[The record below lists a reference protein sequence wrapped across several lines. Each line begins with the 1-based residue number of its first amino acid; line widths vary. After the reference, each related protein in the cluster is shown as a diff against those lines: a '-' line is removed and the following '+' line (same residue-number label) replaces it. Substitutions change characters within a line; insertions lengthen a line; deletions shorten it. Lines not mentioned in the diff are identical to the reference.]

1 MLVKLS
7 YLLVMKYMLSP
18 RPILGIWAQLLTTHL
33 VHDGI
38 PCRAPRQAEHLAL
51 VGAEL
56 HAPARCAAAA
66 AYAPCLC
73 ALATA
78 RAVGTAAAAW
88 RHQLQRG
95 GRCHMSRRQT
105 SVIMQ
110 QRCGRVGCQVQG
122 SEAYLHILI
131 AAPAAVASQW
141 STAPTPAWRTMAAA
155 RKARSAPPHSV
166 QQSCS
171 CSRPRQR
178 QTRTASGFAGVCSR
192 MWFNDACLKGS
203 SGCRDL
209 QPLTACG
216 HGSQSPAL
224 VATPKGLPAQIAAAR
239 AAGGAG

>member
-1 MLVKLS
+1 MPRKLC
-7 YLLVMKYMLSP
+7 YLLMSMHMQS
-18 RPILGIWAQLLTTHL
+18 LGKHRGSWAQKLTTHL

-38 PCRAPRQAEHLAL
+38 PRCTPCQTEHLTL

-73 ALATA
+73 ALVATN
-78 RAVGTAAAAW
+78 AVRTAAAAW
-88 RHQLQRG
+88 RHQLRRG
-95 GRCHMSRRQT
+95 GRCQMSRRQT
-105 SVIMQ
+105 RVIMQ
-110 QRCGRVGCQVQG
+110 QRRGRADRQVQG
-122 SEAYLHILI
+122 SEASLHILT

-155 RKARSAPPHSV
+155 RKARSVPLHSV

-171 CSRPRQR
+171 CSRQR
-178 QTRTASGFAGVCSR
+178 QHQERTASGFAGVCSR
-192 MWFNDACLKGS
+192 MWLNDACLKGS
-203 SGCRDL
+203 SGCWDS

-224 VATPKGLPAQIAAAR
+224 VAGPKRLPAQVAAAR
-239 AAGGAG
+239 GAG